1 MLTKNTVYSRAHTFL
16 KTQQTTKGLSPLH
29 DDLYKAI
36 KLSRV
41 EMGEPHAFPGSVFF
55 YIPQLTDKTTI
66 HLAAYMEIASACA
79 LYGFDS
85 RK

>member
-1 MLTKNTVYSRAHTFL
+1 MLTKNTVYSRAFTFL
-16 KTQQTTKGLSPLH
+16 KTQQTTKGLSPFH
-29 DDLYKAI
+29 DELYKVI

-55 YIPQLTDKTTI
+55 YIPQLPDKTPI
-66 HLAAYMEIASACA
+66 HLAAYMELASTCA